1 MNVHLYLTNGND
13 VSLSIHRVIDDIRF
27 QSNEDILKY
36 ILSTVKTSRIYKIS
50 PIMGMETTY
59 VLSSHICKI
68 TID

>member
-50 PIMGMETTY
+50 PIMGMETTCLLY
-59 VLSSHICKI
+59 TSFFVNI
-68 TID
+68 